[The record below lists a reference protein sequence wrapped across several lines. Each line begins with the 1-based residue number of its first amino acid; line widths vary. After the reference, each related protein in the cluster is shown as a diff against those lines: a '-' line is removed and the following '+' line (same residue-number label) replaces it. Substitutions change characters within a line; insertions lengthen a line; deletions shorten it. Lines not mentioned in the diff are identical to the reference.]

1 MISNNYF
8 YVNQSPS
15 LCALLCLTMLQSS
28 LNGFFSF
35 AAVRDQI
42 KKNLVLQSAARFPK
56 SLYLLILDSISSQTI
71 AGIVAAIFCAVLFT
85 GVAMTRCF
93 MTGACGNRNMQY
105 ADERTRERQFNVGI
119 DEGNTFQADFPPS
132 YSTGNVNMIIWL
144 FQSVIVI

>member
-1 MISNNYF
+1 MFCKMISNNYF
-8 YVNQSPS
+8 YFNQSPS

-28 LNGFFSF
+28 LSGFF
-35 AAVRDQI
+35 AAVHDQI

-85 GVAMTRCF
+85 GVSMTRCF

-105 ADERTRERQFNVGI
+105 ADERTRERQFVGI
-119 DEGNTFQADFPPS
+119 DECNTFQADFPPS
-132 YSTGNVNMIIWL
+132 YSTGNVMIIWL

>member
-1 MISNNYF
+1 MAF
-8 YVNQSPS
+8 
-15 LCALLCLTMLQSS
+15 LL
-28 LNGFFSF
+28 F
-35 AAVRDQI
+35 AAVHDQI

-105 ADERTRERQFNVGI
+105 ADERTCERQFVGI
-119 DEGNTFQADFPPS
+119 DECNTFQADFPPS
-132 YSTGNVNMIIWL
+132 YSTGNGHDHL
-144 FQSVIVI
+144 VISICYCHLRN